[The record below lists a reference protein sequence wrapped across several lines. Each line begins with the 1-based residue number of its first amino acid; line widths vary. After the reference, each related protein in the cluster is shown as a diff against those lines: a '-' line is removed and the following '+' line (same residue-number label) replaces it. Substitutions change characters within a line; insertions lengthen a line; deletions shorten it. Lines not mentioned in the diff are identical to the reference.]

1 MKKLLLRILLI
12 LLPVVGYFVVF
23 FIFEP
28 YNYLGFKETANTNS
42 VIYRTR
48 AYVQQPTDS
57 ILVGD
62 SRLAHLDMEL
72 VQQLTGEQYANLCFG
87 GASVTEAMDLYEFAL
102 KTNPEVKNV
111 ILSLSFY
118 TLNTSYY
125 KDRTEQ
131 IEKVVSNP
139 LAYMTNFDYNLEMLN
154 EIRLNLRGERSG
166 VSMEQGDWAEQ
177 DYLDEDGN
185 PLPYRQNLMD
195 YAQLIMGES
204 EGYTLNNN
212 AVDRVI
218 DIAKECE
225 EKGINF
231 TVVLP
236 PAHESITEMVIK
248 PLGIDTEMQQVLD
261 RLEQQGVAVLD
272 YEQNKLVEYDQDMYY
287 DGFHLDPV
295 TGLDIFTTRLFTED
309 LNNVEE

>member
-1 MKKLLLRILLI
+1 MKKLIFKIALI
-12 LLPVVGYFVVF
+12 LLPVIGYFVVF

-28 YNYLGFKETANTNS
+28 YNYFGLKETANTNS

-48 AYVQQPTDS
+48 AYLQNPADS
-57 ILVGD
+57 IIVGD

-72 VQQLTGEQYANLCFG
+72 VEDIAQERYANLSFG
-87 GASVTEAMDLYEFAL
+87 GASVTEAMDLYEYAREN
-102 KTNPEVKNV
+102 NPELKNV
-111 ILSLSFY
+111 VLSLSFY

-125 KDRTEQ
+125 KDRTDQ

-166 VSMEQGDWAEQ
+166 VSMEQGVWEPEDYVDEQ
-177 DYLDEDGN
+177 GD
-185 PLPYRQNLMD
+185 PLPYRQNLMS
-195 YAQLIMGES
+195 YAELIKNES
-204 EGYTLNNN
+204 EGYTLNHA

-218 DIAKECE
+218 AIAKECAE
-225 EKGINF
+225 LGINF

-236 PAHESITEMVIK
+236 PAHESITEYAIE
-248 PLGIDTEMQQVLD
+248 PLGIDVEMQEVLS
-261 RLEQQGVAVLD
+261 RLEQEGIPVLD
-272 YEQNKLVEYDQDMYY
+272 YEQNKLVEYDQDLYY

-295 TGLDIFTTRLFTED
+295 TGLPEFTQRLFAED
-309 LNNVEE
+309 LTVVR